1 MVRTKRVYEPA
12 SAADGTR
19 VLVMRLWPRGIRK
32 GAVDL
37 WLKELGAE
45 LGNLRAYNAG
55 RVGWPEMRR
64 RYLAG
69 LGREPA
75 KSALARLKAMG
86 KRGRITL
93 LCSCKDEARYHR
105 SLLRRKLG
113 VLGALAILSSV
124 AAGWSLAVGPV
135 LASAEHEVQYRY
147 TVLGY
152 VRDAA
157 GRPRAGVGLEVTRQ
171 KTGFSYQ
178 GETDSSG
185 LYAIVARLADESRG
199 ERLLVRAGPASLWV
213 TTRFDPRDHASERGT
228 RVDFAGDRASEHADL
243 FQSTLTR
250 FLAR

>member
-1 MVRTKRVYEPA
+1 MVRTKRVYEAP

-32 GAVDL
+32 EAVDL

-45 LGNLRAYNAG
+45 LANLRAYNAG

-69 LGREPA
+69 LRREPA
-75 KSALARLKAMG
+75 KSALARLKTLA
-86 KRGRITL
+86 KRGRVTI
-93 LCSCKDEARYHR
+93 LCSCKDEKRCHR
-105 SLLRRKLG
+105 SLLRGKLG
-113 VLGALAILSSV
+113 VLAALTLLSSL

-135 LASAEHEVQYRY
+135 PASAEHEVQYRY

-152 VRDAA
+152 FTDAS

-171 KTGFSYQ
+171 KTGFAYQ
-178 GETDSSG
+178 GETDARG
-185 LYAIVARLADESRG
+185 LYVIVTRLADESRG

-213 TTRFDPRDHASERGT
+213 TARFQPGDHATERGT
-228 RVDFAGDRASEHADL
+228 RVDFTGDKVIEQTSL
-243 FQSTLTR
+243 FQATLTR
-250 FLAR
+250 FLGR